1 MGSQSSEEQRY
12 VMSETNKRSCSL
24 RPLKRFQNG
33 TAAVEFAVLAIVFF
47 SIVFGVLEFAR
58 AMYVFGT
65 VQEVTRR
72 AAAEAAVTSHRDTAA
87 LNRIRQNS
95 IFRDSPGDLLFGW
108 PITDRNVRIDYMAL
122 TRQSDGSMSMSAIS
136 DGEVPACPRRNREI
150 CLDNPNAPNCIR
162 FVRARVCAD
171 DGATACTPVNYRTFF
186 PLIPLPVKVPRATTI
201 SVVESFGSMPEGTPC
216 L

>member
-1 MGSQSSEEQRY
+1 MDSQLSEEQRY
-12 VMSETNKRSCSL
+12 VMSETNKRSCSR
-24 RPLKRFQNG
+24 RPPKLLQNG
-33 TAAVEFAVLAIVFF
+33 TAAVEFALLAILFF
-47 SIVFGVLEFAR
+47 TIVFGVLEFAR
-58 AMYVFGT
+58 VMYVFGT

-72 AAAEAAVTSHRDTAA
+72 GAAEAAVTSHRDTAA

-95 IFRDSPGDLLFGW
+95 IFRDSPGELLLGW

-122 TRQSDGSMSMSAIS
+122 TRQNDGSLSATEIG
-136 DGEVPACPRRNREI
+136 DGQLPACPRRNREI
-150 CLDNPNAPNCIR
+150 CLADPNAPTCIR
-162 FVRARVCAD
+162 LVRVRVCAD

-186 PLIPLPVKVPRATTI
+186 PLIPFPVKVPRATTI